1 MELDFSDQI
10 RAKILKEIGNEE
22 EITQEAWAAE
32 KEKGKSLNKPFRTPG
47 GPKKFSVYVKNEK
60 GNVVKVNFGD
70 PNMEIK
76 RDDPARRKSF
86 RARHNCD
93 NSGPKTKAKYWS
105 CKMWS
110 KKSVT
115 KVTKGEGEAEE
126 EVLDFLDESESTLT
140 EKQKKLPKAIQES
153 IKKKQGDKPKDSE
166 GTKEKIEKESDAKK
180 GLWENIRDKKKRE
193 GKNYRPAKP
202 GDKDYPDPKA
212 LKKAQK
218 SSEKKKNK
226 E

>member
-1 MELDFSDQI
+1 MELDFSDEI
-10 RAKILKEIGNEE
+10 RARILAEVGSEE
-22 EITQEAWAAE
+22 EISKESWAAE
-32 KEKGKSLNKPFRTPG
+32 KQKGKSLNKPFRTPG

-93 NSGPKTKAKYWS
+93 NPGPKTKAKYWS

-115 KVTKGEGEAEE
+115 KVTKGEEEAEE
-126 EVLDFLDESESTLT
+126 EVLEFLDESESTLT
-140 EKQKKLPKAIQES
+140 EKQKKLPTAIQES
-153 IKKKQGDKPKDSE
+153 IKKKQGNKSKDSE
-166 GTKEKIEKESDAKK
+166 DKKEKIEKESDAKK

-226 E
+226 